1 MDIRAQTTGSKE
13 TRQRPIN
20 RTNTKYETVTL
31 RNGRKLTRRNP
42 NIPFKPPRKKTENGA
57 SIKEHEPGKMLKAIK
72 IMDRQYGG
80 KLLRYFFN
88 GFGYQL
94 RLAEANRKMLE
105 LTLPEL
111 RPTKRIKANP
121 KKGLPAR
128 LSIDPRTRDAHSSNR
143 RLKSGFDSLD
153 QNLLPLLGPFPV
165 TPQQDITHV
174 DLSGTTSDEERN
186 MAAHPQN
193 WRGREIP
200 NPPEDTAKKLVNIL
214 NFLMPPPNLGDM
226 PGDAIR

>member
-1 MDIRAQTTGSKE
+1 MVGSSLDVTQISRSNRRAKN
-13 TRQRPIN
+13 QRM
-20 RTNTKYETVTL
+20 
-31 RNGRKLTRRNP
+31 GQ
-42 NIPFKPPRKKTENGA
+42 
-57 SIKEHEPGKMLKAIK
+57 PGKMLKAIR

-94 RLAEANRKMLE
+94 RLAEANRKMME

-143 RLKSGFDSLD
+143 RLKRASDALD
-153 QNLLPLLGPFPV
+153 QNLLPLL
-165 TPQQDITHV
+165 
-174 DLSGTTSDEERN
+174 LSHN
-186 MAAHPQN
+186 
-193 WRGREIP
+193 
-200 NPPEDTAKKLVNIL
+200 KKLPMSTYQAPH
-214 NFLMPPPNLGDM
+214 LMRKGTWLHTRKTGGDGKSRTHQRTR
-226 PGDAIR
+226 PSH